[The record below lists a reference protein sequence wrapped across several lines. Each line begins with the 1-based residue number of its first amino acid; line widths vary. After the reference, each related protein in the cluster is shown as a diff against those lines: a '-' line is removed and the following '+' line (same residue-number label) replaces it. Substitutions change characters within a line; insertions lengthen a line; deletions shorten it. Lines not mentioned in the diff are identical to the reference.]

1 MRFSVPAVMVLAAMS
16 IKFLAEY
23 KSDIADRKGKICCI
37 ALCIC
42 LSIGAATPIME
53 FYRGYHA
60 VRQNGRIV
68 NVADDVKTLNQN
80 AENANFVAYDYEQ
93 NIFFRYLAPV
103 R

>member
-1 MRFSVPAVMVLAAMS
+1 
-16 IKFLAEY
+16 
-23 KSDIADRKGKICCI
+23 
-37 ALCIC
+37 
-42 LSIGAATPIME
+42 ME

-93 NIFFRYLAPV
+93 NIFFRYLAQV
-103 R
+103 Q